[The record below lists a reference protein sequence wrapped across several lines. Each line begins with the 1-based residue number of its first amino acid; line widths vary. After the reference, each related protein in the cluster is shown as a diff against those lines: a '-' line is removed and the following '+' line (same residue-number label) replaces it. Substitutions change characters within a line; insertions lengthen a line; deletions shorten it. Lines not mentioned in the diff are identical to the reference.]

1 MIRKFFTYIFRNI
14 YSFRLFRHY
23 RTLKKRNILSVS
35 DNFDYQFTKLNN
47 TLKIAKNIPYYRE
60 ADINLDKLTYNEFC
74 KLPILTKDV
83 IRKSTDKLINNN
95 YTSKNS
101 IKKNSSGG
109 STGEPVV
116 FYQTKEQGVAGA
128 ANYYYALSLNKVNIY
143 GKSVDLWGAERD
155 MHNSSI
161 RFNWKSFLLN
171 KVTLNTFILSEK
183 IIEEY
188 IRNLNKIKPHFIK
201 AYVHSIFDIANYI
214 NQNNIAIN
222 FTPIIHCTTGPLYP
236 EMRKEI
242 SKAFN
247 NAYVYSFYGSREV
260 SAIATEVKG
269 KSGMYVLYDN
279 VFVEI
284 LDEDNNPVKKGEE
297 GEIVITTLN
306 NEYMPLIRYKIG
318 DRAVKGDD
326 LKFGTLKLNKVTGRT
341 LGVIYKKDGTKIDG
355 QFFTTL
361 FFHNKS
367 IKSFQLIQEDIN
379 LLNLNVVKSDSF
391 EENELNKIIERIHK
405 EVGDVNIKI
414 NYVKKI
420 NLTST
425 GKIMYVYSEVN

>member
-116 FYQTKEQGVAGA
+116 FYQTKEQGVSGA

-155 MHNSSI
+155 MHNTENS
-161 RFNWKSFLLN
+161 FDLKLFLLN
-171 KVTLNTFILSEK
+171 KITLNTFILGEK
-183 IIEEY
+183 IINNY
-188 IRNLNKIKPHFIK
+188 IQKLNKNKPHFIK
-201 AYVHSIFDIANYI
+201 AYVHSIFD
-214 NQNNIAIN
+214 
-222 FTPIIHCTTGPLYP
+222 
-236 EMRKEI
+236 
-242 SKAFN
+242 
-247 NAYVYSFYGSREV
+247 
-260 SAIATEVKG
+260 
-269 KSGMYVLYDN
+269 
-279 VFVEI
+279 
-284 LDEDNNPVKKGEE
+284 
-297 GEIVITTLN
+297 
-306 NEYMPLIRYKIG
+306 
-318 DRAVKGDD
+318 
-326 LKFGTLKLNKVTGRT
+326 
-341 LGVIYKKDGTKIDG
+341 
-355 QFFTTL
+355 
-361 FFHNKS
+361 
-367 IKSFQLIQEDIN
+367 
-379 LLNLNVVKSDSF
+379 
-391 EENELNKIIERIHK
+391 
-405 EVGDVNIKI
+405 
-414 NYVKKI
+414 
-420 NLTST
+420 
-425 GKIMYVYSEVN
+425 